1 MSLKIASGLF
11 KGRVLKTPDSTTTR
25 PTTGMLRQ
33 AVFNICQDWVFDAR
47 FLDLFAGSG
56 AMGFEALSRGAS
68 FSTFIEWDKLAS
80 QCIREN
86 GQLLSVE
93 QKIEILSFE
102 AKQSLLTLTAP
113 YDLIYID
120 PPYDKDVP
128 NLFGLII
135 ERQLLAPGGL
145 IFLEERF
152 NSKKGFEFSEL
163 ELISS
168 RRYGGSHL
176 HQFRHSQKK

>member
-1 MSLKIASGLF
+1 MSLRIAAGLF
-11 KGRVLKTPDSTTTR
+11 KGRALKTPDSTTTR

-33 AVFNICQDWVFDAR
+33 AVFNICQDWIPEAR

-56 AMGFEALSRGAS
+56 AMGFEAISRGAK
-68 FSTFIEWDKLAS
+68 FATFIDSDRLAV

-86 GQLLSVE
+86 VDMLGIQQQVQVLG
-93 QKIEILSFE
+93 ID
-102 AKQSLLTLTAP
+102 AQSALGKLTAP

-128 NLFGLII
+128 DLFALII
-135 ERQLLAPGGL
+135 ERKLLAPDGL

-152 NSKKGFEFSEL
+152 DSKKVFEFPTL
-163 ELISS
+163 ELTSS

-176 HQFRHSQKK
+176 HQFRHSAI